1 MSAISNNPASSASAS
16 LVVDANRN
24 QVASTPPTKA
34 TGAPTAVNHSLT
46 QGESVQLET
55 YQVKKGDTLWDIAD
69 LKLGDPMKWKQIHA
83 LNKEQ
88 IKNPDLI
95 YPGQTLTLPKEI
107 QVAPTPPPA
116 NIPSP
121 VDTTPPPAAP
131 TPPPVAEEPTPAP
144 VAAEPK
150 PAKPLPPVA
159 EPPVAAEPPAPT
171 KPSAPLLRP
180 PGELPFPA
188 PKLPNVADPK
198 PAPVAT
204 EPAPTQPT
212 PAEPTAPVD
221 TPAAPA
227 PVQTTP
233 TSPPLS
239 SIGEPT
245 AKSTSGVGK
254 AAIIGG
260 VVGTVGTG
268 ATLIAMTRTAGNL
281 GGYQTAQVVAKGING
296 VIGKVG
302 LSVPSGPAL
311 SHIIK
316 KVGGPKVAGSVTAV
330 TVGLAA
336 AGVAAGGYFI
346 YQKATSK
353 EGTVASL
360 QQPEPAAKPA
370 NTPAPPANVNA
381 DSAFGNVQPVVDGNA
396 APPAADLSP
405 LQDQLDTLLNDKK
418 YMLFGAP
425 NQPEEIRGTAVQIWE
440 QGSVSDKVALAQ
452 TLVGKGQSEVLGRI
466 LTHQSIDPMVT
477 TQVMSTPGFPVEKF
491 MNDLSDNH
499 AFVVLDKLATVA
511 TTGEPSSAKLLS
523 EIATSYDGTFSDREK
538 PFTQLRQQYQS
549 TGVWAQLPAS
559 VTQQID
565 KLLR

>member
-1 MSAISNNPASSASAS
+1 MSAISNNPVNAASAS
-16 LVVDANRN
+16 LAVEANRS
-24 QVASTPPTKA
+24 QVQSAA
-34 TGAPTAVNHSLT
+34 TTQATAAPAAVNSSLS

-107 QVAPTPPPA
+107 KVAPTPPPT

-121 VDTTPPPAAP
+121 VDSEPPAPPVVAP
-131 TPPPVAEEPTPAP
+131 PAPPEPPAPPVAEEP
-144 VAAEPK
+144 V
-150 PAKPLPPVA
+150 LPPVA
-159 EPPVAAEPPAPT
+159 EE
-171 KPSAPLLRP
+171 PSAPPAAPPAADKPFLRP
-180 PGELPFPA
+180 PSELPFPE

-198 PAPVAT
+198 PSQPVVSEPTAPAQPDVPDT
-204 EPAPTQPT
+204 PAV
-212 PAEPTAPVD
+212 PAEPTAP
-221 TPAAPA
+221 
-227 PVQTTP
+227 PVNTTP
-233 TSPPLS
+233 NNPPLS
-239 SIGEPT
+239 SIGQPT
-245 AKSTSGVGK
+245 AKSSSGIGK

-281 GGYQTAQVVAKGING
+281 GGYQTAQVVAKGVNS

-302 LSVPSGPAL
+302 LEVPTGPAL
-311 SHIIK
+311 SKIIK

-330 TVGLAA
+330 TAGLVV
-336 AGVAAGGYFI
+336 AGVAAGSYAI
-346 YQKATSK
+346 YHKATSK

-360 QQPEPAAKPA
+360 QQPEPAAKAATSSPEPTAVDA
-370 NTPAPPANVNA
+370 NGV
-381 DSAFGNVQPVVDGNA
+381 FGAVQPVVDQNA

-405 LQDQLDTLLNDKK
+405 QKAQLDKLLDDKK

-440 QGSVSDKVALAQ
+440 QGSVADKVELAN
-452 TLVGKGQSEVLGRI
+452 TLVSKGQSEVLGRI
-466 LTHQSIDPMVT
+466 LTHQSIDPMLT
-477 TQVMSTPGFPVEKF
+477 TQVMSEPGFPVAEF
-491 MNDLSDNH
+491 MKNISDNA
-499 AFVVLDKLATVA
+499 AFVVLDKLATVSA
-511 TTGEPSSAKLLS
+511 QYGEPNSAKLLGH
-523 EIATSYDGTFSDREK
+523 IAESFDGTFSDREK
-538 PFTQLRQQYQS
+538 PFSQLRQQYQAS
-549 TGVWAQLPAS
+549 GTWAQLPPS

-565 KLLR
+565 KLLK

>member
-1 MSAISNNPASSASAS
+1 M
-16 LVVDANRN
+16 
-24 QVASTPPTKA
+24 
-34 TGAPTAVNHSLT
+34 
-46 QGESVQLET
+46 
-55 YQVKKGDTLWDIAD
+55 
-69 LKLGDPMKWKQIHA
+69 
-83 LNKEQ
+83 
-88 IKNPDLI
+88 
-95 YPGQTLTLPKEI
+95 
-107 QVAPTPPPA
+107 
-116 NIPSP
+116 
-121 VDTTPPPAAP
+121 
-131 TPPPVAEEPTPAP
+131 
-144 VAAEPK
+144 
-150 PAKPLPPVA
+150 
-159 EPPVAAEPPAPT
+159 
-171 KPSAPLLRP
+171 
-180 PGELPFPA
+180 

-198 PAPVAT
+198 PAPVAAEPT
-204 EPAPTQPT
+204 PAPTQPAT

-221 TPAAPA
+221 TPAQPA
-227 PVQTTP
+227 PIQTTP

-239 SIGEPT
+239 SIGEPS

-281 GGYQTAQVVAKGING
+281 GGYQTAQVVAKGVNG

-311 SHIIK
+311 SRIIK

-336 AGVAAGGYFI
+336 AGVAAGGYYV

-360 QQPEPAAKPA
+360 QPEQTAKP
-370 NTPAPPANVNA
+370 TPSAPANVDANN
-381 DSAFGNVQPVVDGNA
+381 AFGNVQPVVDGNA
-396 APPAADLSP
+396 APPAVDLSP
-405 LQDQLDTLLNDKK
+405 LQEQLDSLLDDKK

-466 LTHQSIDPMVT
+466 LTHQSIDPMMT
-477 TQVMSTPGFPVEKF
+477 TQVMSTPGFPVEQF

-499 AFVVLDKLATVA
+499 AFVVLDKLATVSA
-511 TTGEPSSAKLLS
+511 QTGEPSSAKLLS
-523 EIATSYDGTFSDREK
+523 QIAESYDGTFSDREK
-538 PFTQLRQQYQS
+538 PFQQLRQQYQS
-549 TGVWAQLPAS
+549 TGVWAQLPAN

-565 KLLR
+565 KLLK